1 MSLLIN
7 FYAFICHK
15 MAIMWPHSF
24 LFSPSCQKNSGLCL
38 LPIFYN
44 AFNLDVGNLF
54 PSFPSEVTS
63 VLHYAQIYSA
73 NCVQAINHSKHFRNN
88 QGTDLSGIISHFPKW
103 KTRYT
108 TSHIV
113 FFLNQVTGTF
123 SPFNFWTGK
132 GLSILN
138 HILQVRLLNSMSLR
152 SFISTKTLSAKPENL
167 RGRGD
172 AVNPSTHRAGI

>member
-1 MSLLIN
+1 MLEIYFPLFLLRSPL
-7 FYAFICHK
+7 FC
-15 MAIMWPHSF
+15 IMLKST
-24 LFSPSCQKNSGLCL
+24 L
-38 LPIFYN
+38 
-44 AFNLDVGNLF
+44 
-54 PSFPSEVTS
+54 
-63 VLHYAQIYSA
+63 QIVFKQS
-73 NCVQAINHSKHFRNN
+73 ITSKHFRNN

-113 FFLNQVTGTF
+113 FFFNQVTGTF